1 MLQSNFLRFIQCIS
15 SVGAILFFAL
25 VLLAQERP
33 AENQKQEEGPFSLRV
48 DVDLVVLNLTVVDEN
63 GANVT
68 NLKKEDFTVYE
79 DGVEQEVS
87 SFYPVEA
94 PFHLVMIL
102 DSSSS
107 TRNNLQLIKKAASNF
122 VEELRPDDQVALG
135 EINAFV
141 RQLHSFTSDRKALK
155 SAIQSIVTYPYGG
168 SKVYDGIALASKS
181 LRDLKTG
188 RKAIVILS
196 DGMENSSSIKF
207 EGLRHIMAQGDAVL
221 YPITILNQKQ
231 QKSYLEE
238 YIKKHAEDDP
248 YVRNARASLS
258 VLEEVYQI
266 QTERLQVIS
275 EETGGRIYLV
285 NDLADLAGK
294 YSEIAHELR
303 NTFSLA
309 YYSRNPWN
317 EGTMRKIQVEV
328 KNPGY
333 RVRSRTTYYVSNE

>member
-1 MLQSNFLRFIQCIS
+1 M
-15 SVGAILFFAL
+15 
-25 VLLAQERP
+25 AQEKP

-48 DVDLVVLNLTVVDEN
+48 DVDLVILNVTVVDEN

-79 DGVEQEVS
+79 DGVEQQIS

-107 TRNNLQLIKKAASNF
+107 TRNNLPLIKKAAANF
-122 VEELRPDDQVALG
+122 VDELRPNDQISLG

-141 RQLHSFTSDRKALK
+141 RQLHGFTNDRKALK
-155 SAIQSIVTYPYGG
+155 SAIQSITTYPYGG

-181 LRDLKTG
+181 LHDLKTG
-188 RKAIVILS
+188 RRAIVILS

-207 EGLRHIMAQGDAVL
+207 EGLRHVMAQGDAVL

-231 QKSYLEE
+231 QKSYLED

-275 EETGGRIYLV
+275 EETGGRIFLV
-285 NDLADLAGK
+285 NDLADLSGK

-309 YYSRNPWN
+309 YYSKNPWN

-328 KNPGY
+328 KNPNY
-333 RVRSRTTYYVSNE
+333 RVRSRTTYFVSNE

>member
-1 MLQSNFLRFIQCIS
+1 MLRNSFAKTIGWIS
-15 SVGAILFFAL
+15 GIGAVLLFAL
-25 VLLAQERP
+25 LLSAQE
-33 AENQKQEEGPFSLRV
+33 KQEENSKQDEGPFSLRV
-48 DVDLVVLNLTVVDEN
+48 DVDLVVLNLTVVEES

-79 DGVEQEVS
+79 DGVEQEIS

-107 TRNNLQLIKKAASNF
+107 TRNNLPLIKKAASNF
-122 VEELRPDDQVALG
+122 VDELRPDDQIALG

-141 RQLHSFTSDRKALK
+141 RQLHNFTNDRRALK
-155 SAIQSIVTYPYGG
+155 NAIQSIVTYPYGG

-196 DGMENSSSIKF
+196 DGMENSSKIKF
-207 EGLRHIMAQGDAVL
+207 EGLRRLMAQADAVL
-221 YPITILNQKQ
+221 YPITILNKKQ
-231 QKSYLEE
+231 QESYLEE

-275 EETGGRIYLV
+275 EESGGRIYLV
-285 NDLADLAGK
+285 GDLADLSGK

-309 YYSRNPWN
+309 YYSKNSWN
-317 EGTMRKIQVEV
+317 EATLRKIQVEV
-328 KNPGY
+328 KNPSY
-333 RVRSRTTYYVSNE
+333 RVRSRTTIYAANE